1 MKTCGVIDGVP
12 VQCPGDTSL
21 AKTLADAPEASGAVS
36 SDVVFENKFIDIF
49 ANVEADVR
57 EVSLALMMRQFIVLI
72 GELQQVGHQESDM
85 IRSCV
90 FRGRLCPPE

>member
-1 MKTCGVIDGVP
+1 MKTCGEIDGVP

-57 EVSLALMMRQFIVLI
+57 EVSLALMMRKFIVLI